1 LLAAAADEPAFAAV
15 IDPDDPAF
23 LPPGDMPARIADY
36 CRRTGQNPPPSP
48 AATVRCILDSLALAF
63 RRTLRDAQQLSGREV
78 EVIHLVGGGAHN
90 ELLCQLTAD
99 ACGLPLVAG
108 PTEATALGNV
118 LIQALN
124 GFGPADLDRMRALVA
139 ATQPVRTYQPR
150 GSQSPWD
157 AAARRL
163 AGVNMDRDMT
173 YGR

>member
-1 LLAAAADEPAFAAV
+1 
-15 IDPDDPAF
+15 
-23 LPPGDMPARIADY
+23 MPARIADH
-36 CRRTGQNPPPSP
+36 CRRTGQIPPPIP
-48 AATVRCILDSLALAF
+48 AAVVRCILDSLALAF

-78 EVIHLVGGGAHN
+78 EVVHLVGGGAHN

-118 LIQALN
+118 LIQAVDI
-124 GFGPADLDRMRALVA
+124 FGPAAPFGPAASSGPAALARMRALVA

-150 GSQSPWD
+150 GSQQLWD

-163 AGVNMDRDMT
+163 AGVNLGADTT